1 MLLYTHQSSDFCYYQ
16 FIILVFS
23 ERPNKCDLV
32 FAFAAIAAIIL
43 RIATKLSHTAPIA
56 SIGAIVFRYFCLPAT
71 RAGGEIEV
79 DALLATVV
87 IRVATD
93 AFLVKFCH
101 DVRARIAQNGIE
113 GSFRHG
119 ID

>member
-1 MLLYTHQSSDFCYYQ
+1 MV
-16 FIILVFS
+16 LVFS

-32 FAFAAIAAIIL
+32 FAFAAIAAVIL
-43 RIATKLSHTAPIA
+43 WISAKISHTALIT

-93 AFLVKFCH
+93 AFLVKFGH
-101 DVRARIAQNGIE
+101 DIRAGIAQNGLG
-113 GSFRHG
+113 GSFRHDD